1 MNIKIDDF
9 CEGTYVT
16 ADIGEREKADPKQ
29 TAVIYKKDRFY
40 VHTIFGQLTKIVDYT
55 IQQSDKPMDYNPD
68 EYDDPEDFS
77 VPDEIVA
84 EIADDVWRFLAKL
97 LETDYGCHFPLLNE

>member
-29 TAVIYKKDRFY
+29 TAVIYKKDCFY
-40 VHTIFGQLTKIVDYT
+40 VHTIF
-55 IQQSDKPMDYNPD
+55 
-68 EYDDPEDFS
+68 
-77 VPDEIVA
+77 
-84 EIADDVWRFLAKL
+84 
-97 LETDYGCHFPLLNE
+97 